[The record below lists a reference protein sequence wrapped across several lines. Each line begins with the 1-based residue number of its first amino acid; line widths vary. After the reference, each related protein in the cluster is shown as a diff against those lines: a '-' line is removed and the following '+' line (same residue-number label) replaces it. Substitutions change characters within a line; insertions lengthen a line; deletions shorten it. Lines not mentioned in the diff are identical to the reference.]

1 MYVGQKIM
9 NYSDR
14 GGNRTHD
21 PAREVDSQRVT
32 YKGTFPT
39 SPSRTVRAPFDAH
52 GSPEIGPH
60 RGYSALSG
68 VPSRLWGYFS
78 CTPSPCIGHYPDL
91 LSTMGAPSP

>member
-1 MYVGQKIM
+1 MVSRWQQIT

-39 SPSRTVRAPFDAH
+39 TPSRTVRAPFDAH
-52 GSPEIGPH
+52 GSPEIGP
-60 RGYSALSG
+60 RGGSF
-68 VPSRLWGYFS
+68 RTLW
-78 CTPSPCIGHYPDL
+78 CTIPF
-91 LSTMGAPSP
+91 MGATSPAPLPRVSGITPIF